1 MKKGKVKQASRVR
14 MSIKGNSKPVLR
26 RKPKFKIS
34 SLFKRKRNKNK
45 YSTAK
50 KRSSKNLKYI
60 LLPLSFILFSSF
72 VFFSIKFV
80 LSLRESAFGEKEGEI
95 GQVMGL
101 EEIPTVAGSQFIFQD
116 RMDDSTVKD
125 FLSQGNSAYRLPEDT
140 TIEEV
145 EAYYLEVM
153 PDLGWQFV
161 QSVPLGSPDKKY
173 GQYWV
178 KEDIGLRIYSKFK
191 DVWYES
197 ITVEDA
203 QSALA
208 NLVKEEIEREM
219 LMASSEKQDLLPDYP
234 WRIQVPKEY
243 IIKYSPTDMKDL
255 RAVSFQK
262 IGSEDIVEIFPV
274 GYWKA
279 KELDFILN
287 DYCELK
293 STEEIKYG
301 VLNSVPISFRDT
313 LGLKSTLQKNEDIL
327 VAYTVPNTYNAIVYV
342 ISANS
347 EVNPLLEYLIENI
360 KPMGAK
366 E

>member
-1 MKKGKVKQASRVR
+1 MRKGKVKQASRVR
-14 MSIKGNSKPVLR
+14 MSIKSESKPVLR
-26 RKPKFKIS
+26 RKPQFKIS
-34 SLFKRKRNKNK
+34 TLFKKKKSK
-45 YSTAK
+45 YSTTR
-50 KRSSKNLKYI
+50 KRSSKKLKYI
-60 LLPLSFILFSSF
+60 LLPLSFILFSVF

-80 LSLRESAFGEKEGEI
+80 LSLRENAFGEKEGEI

-116 RMDDSTVKD
+116 RVEDSVVKD
-125 FLSQGNSAYRLPEDT
+125 FLSQGNSAYRLPTDKSL
-140 TIEEV
+140 EEV
-145 EAYYLEVM
+145 ESYYMEEM
-153 PDLGWQFV
+153 PKLGWQFI
-161 QSVPLGSPDKKY
+161 QNVPLGSPDKKY
-173 GQYWV
+173 GQYWI
-178 KEDIGLRIYSKFK
+178 KEDKGLRIYSKFR

-262 IGSEDIVEIFPV
+262 IGSDDMVEIFPV

-287 DYCELK
+287 DYCNLK
-293 STEEIKYG
+293 STEDIKYG
-301 VLNSVPISFRDT
+301 VMNSVPISFRDT
-313 LGLKSTLQKNEDIL
+313 LGLKSTLQKNENTF

-347 EVNPLLEYLIENI
+347 ETNPLLEYLIENI

>member
-1 MKKGKVKQASRVR
+1 
-14 MSIKGNSKPVLR
+14 
-26 RKPKFKIS
+26 
-34 SLFKRKRNKNK
+34 
-45 YSTAK
+45 
-50 KRSSKNLKYI
+50 
-60 LLPLSFILFSSF
+60 
-72 VFFSIKFV
+72 
-80 LSLRESAFGEKEGEI
+80 
-95 GQVMGL
+95 MGL
-101 EEIPTVAGSQFIFQD
+101 EEIPTVAGSQFIFKD
-116 RMDDSTVKD
+116 RMEDSVVKD
-125 FLSQGNSAYRLPEDT
+125 FLSQGNSAYRLPTDKSL
-140 TIEEV
+140 EEV
-145 EAYYLEVM
+145 ESYYMEEM
-153 PDLGWQFV
+153 PKLGWQFV

-173 GQYWV
+173 GQYWI
-178 KEDIGLRIYSKFK
+178 KEDKGLRIYSKFR

-197 ITVEDA
+197 ITVQDA

-262 IGSEDIVEIFPV
+262 IGSDDMVEIFPV

-287 DYCELK
+287 DYCNLK
-293 STEEIKYG
+293 STEDIKYG
-301 VLNSVPISFRDT
+301 VMNSVPISFRDT
-313 LGLKSTLQKNEDIL
+313 LGLKSTLQKNENTF

-347 EVNPLLEYLIENI
+347 ETNPLLEYLIENI